1 MGARAHLSFP
11 RWASKLLRRRLKQCI
26 GTLTALMGVSGAGKT
41 TLLNCLADRIA
52 IGMVSGQVFVDGR
65 PRDVSFQRKTGYAQQ
80 QVCL

>member
-1 MGARAHLSFP
+1 
-11 RWASKLLRRRLKQCI
+11 
-26 GTLTALMGVSGAGKT
+26 MGVSGAGKT

-80 QVCL
+80 QV